1 MLIKSLEI
9 SQSGEK
15 VSLKIWMI
23 KGQAEGK
30 QPQTQAWCPTPSL
43 VEREVGSKMTP
54 TNLKGQGKQC

>member
-1 MLIKSLEI
+1 
-9 SQSGEK
+9 
-15 VSLKIWMI
+15 MI
-23 KGQAEGK
+23 KEQAEGK